1 MIYVTLRARP
11 RLAVAQAADI
21 VDRVDTSTGNDD
33 TGASVPDVVLARRA
47 ALRDPGAFTLLVD
60 RHGPAL
66 YRYVR
71 RMVLDPETAADCVQD
86 TLVAAWTGF
95 PTFRGESS
103 PRTWLFGIATRQA
116 YRHRTRAAHQPGR
129 LPEDLVETASRQP
142 DQGAVD
148 AALVAALDI
157 ALLDLPPLQRSCWLL
172 REVEG
177 LHYAEIAAILGTTN
191 DAVRGLLHRARAH
204 LAAAMEGWR

>member
-1 MIYVTLRARP
+1 M
-11 RLAVAQAADI
+11 
-21 VDRVDTSTGNDD
+21 DTSREADGA
-33 TGASVPDVVLARRA
+33 GASVSDVALARRA
-47 ALRDPGAFTLLVD
+47 ALRDPEAFTVLVD

-71 RMVLDPETAADCVQD
+71 RMVLDPEVAADCVQD
-86 TLVAAWTGF
+86 TLVAAWTGI
-95 PTFRGESS
+95 PDFRGEST

-116 YRHRTRAAHQPGR
+116 YRHRTRAARQPDP
-129 LPEDLVETASRQP
+129 LPEDLVETVARPP

-177 LHYAEIAAILGTTN
+177 LHYAEIAEILGTSH
-191 DAVRGLLHRARAH
+191 DVVRGLLHRARAH